1 MVVGKFGDAHNPTK
15 HSSLFTSLESPVLRD
30 DNGKITSARGDLATE
45 TYKEILL
52 HFSSV
57 GDWILF
63 HKFLS
68 GKILYNMYS
77 YVDTSI
83 TGLPAFVFFCGY
95 YLYQRKLVMIAHLI
109 SVFL

>member
-45 TYKEILL
+45 TYKDILL

-68 GKILYNMYS
+68 GKILYN
-77 YVDTSI
+77 YVQLCRHIYNWLTCFCFF
-83 TGLPAFVFFCGY
+83 FVGTTY
-95 YLYQRKLVMIAHLI
+95 TRG
-109 SVFL
+109 SWS